1 MEEFYS
7 KKKEEVI
14 KEFNSSADGLSPS
27 EVKKRIE
34 RYGYN
39 ELIVKKGDSA
49 FKIFLKQFQNFLI
62 ILLIFAAIVSVV
74 LGEMIEAIAMGCI
87 ILLSVIL
94 GFYQEYR
101 AEKAIEALK
110 KISAPEAK
118 VARDGKEIKIPAK
131 ELVPGDIVLLEEGDI
146 VPADCRLIEAVSMQ
160 VNESSLTGESAASR
174 KLIDAIKS
182 GTAISDQS
190 NMIFMSTIIS
200 YGKGKGIV
208 VATGMNTEFGK
219 IAKTIQS
226 VEETSTPLQV
236 KFERMAKQIGIAI
249 SVLIAI
255 VFVAGIIRGDLSP
268 IKLLIFALSLAVA
281 SIPSALPAIVTVG
294 LSLGAKT
301 LAKKNM
307 IIKKLPAAESLGSA
321 TMICSDK
328 TGTITK
334 NQMTVTK
341 IFAENNIFDVSGTGY
356 EPLGKFSIDGKEI
369 NSEKIEI
376 LARAGYLCNNSQL
389 NEKEGKWD
397 IIGDPTEGS
406 LVVLGKKAGMKDEEI
421 NKRFSLVQELP
432 FDSDRKRMTKIFS
445 FTEGKK
451 KKVEAYV
458 KGAPDLLLRNCDRI
472 LINGK
477 IKKLTPK
484 DRKKILSVNNSF
496 AESALRVLAFAFKDV
511 SKIKKYSVEA
521 VEKNLVFIGLAGMI
535 DPPRDGVKEAIK
547 KCEEAGIGVMVI
559 TGDHALTTKAV
570 AKQIGLFKEGDII
583 LTGEELDK
591 LSDKQLEEKI
601 SKIRIIARALPI
613 QKSRIIDALQKKG
626 HIVAMT
632 GDGVNDA
639 PALKKADIGI
649 AMGITGT
656 DVAKEVSKA
665 TLADDNFSTI
675 VNAIAEGRNIYDKM
689 LKSTKYLLSCNVG
702 EIITIFFA
710 IMIGLPLPLITLQIL
725 LINLLTDGVPAMGLS
740 SEPAENDIMKRSPR
754 NPKENPITLPIL
766 ITILIFG
773 VVMGIGTLYIFN
785 AHLHGDLSN
794 LKEAQT
800 VAFTTLVMIEM
811 FAVVG
816 SRSLHPFRGLNP
828 FTNMWLSAGVLFSVG
843 VQILIIYLAP
853 LQKVFGTVALGFNDW
868 LGIIAVASLGYVVM
882 ELSKIIVIKTKKQ
895 TKNSVFYNG

>member
-118 VARDGKEIKIPAK
+118 VVREGKEIKIPAK
-131 ELVPGDIVLLEEGDI
+131 ELVPGDIILLEEGDI

-160 VNESSLTGESAASR
+160 VNESSLTGESVASR

-208 VATGMNTEFGK
+208 VAAGMNTEFGK

-356 EPLGKFSIDGKEI
+356 EPLGKFSMDGKEI

-800 VAFTTLVMIEM
+800 VAFTTLVMMEM

-816 SRSLHPFRGLNP
+816 SRSLYPFRGLNP

>member
-1 MEEFYS
+1 
-7 KKKEEVI
+7 
-14 KEFNSSADGLSPS
+14 
-27 EVKKRIE
+27 
-34 RYGYN
+34 
-39 ELIVKKGDSA
+39 
-49 FKIFLKQFQNFLI
+49 
-62 ILLIFAAIVSVV
+62 
-74 LGEMIEAIAMGCI
+74 
-87 ILLSVIL
+87 
-94 GFYQEYR
+94 
-101 AEKAIEALK
+101 
-110 KISAPEAK
+110 
-118 VARDGKEIKIPAK
+118 
-131 ELVPGDIVLLEEGDI
+131 
-146 VPADCRLIEAVSMQ
+146 
-160 VNESSLTGESAASR
+160 
-174 KLIDAIKS
+174 
-182 GTAISDQS
+182 
-190 NMIFMSTIIS
+190 
-200 YGKGKGIV
+200 
-208 VATGMNTEFGK
+208 MNTEFGK

-356 EPLGKFSIDGKEI
+356 EPLGKFSMDGKEI

-800 VAFTTLVMIEM
+800 VAFTTLVMMEM

-816 SRSLHPFRGLNP
+816 SRSLYPFRGLNP

>member
-118 VARDGKEIKIPAK
+118 VVREGKEIKIPAK

-160 VNESSLTGESAASR
+160 VNESSLTGESVASR

-268 IKLLIFALSLAVA
+268 IKLLIFALSLTVA

-356 EPLGKFSIDGKEI
+356 EPLGKFSMDGKEI
-369 NSEKIEI
+369 SPEKTGMII
-376 LARAGYLCNNSQL
+376 RTGYLCNNSQL
-389 NEKEGKWD
+389 NKKDDKWD

-800 VAFTTLVMIEM
+800 VAFTTLVMMEM

-816 SRSLHPFRGLNP
+816 SRSLYPFRGLNP